1 MRRNIIAMSSA
12 ALAAVALSLSGAG
25 AGAASA
31 QPALRGAP
39 DATPACGSS
48 CFNLSSE
55 LLGTYRIQTSVGS
68 GIYLQLGH
76 NTLPAQDFTL
86 LNEGTLAVLCG
97 GPISAAA
104 YVCSHAQFPANETVW
119 EWAYAPYGNV
129 SGTCEGVTAASSG
142 RFIEPK
148 ACGRQSTNMWVAN
161 SARGTGPGTCT
172 ARRYCP
178 WYSAAGTGPLVLRL
192 QDPPGRLSI
201 TSSPG
206 TGTAPVRQQFCMLA
220 GSYPPPSTC

>member
-25 AGAASA
+25 AASA
-31 QPALRGAP
+31 QPALRSAP
-39 DATPACGSS
+39 EATPACGSA

-55 LLGTYRIQTSVGS
+55 LLGTYFIQTSVGS
-68 GIYLQLGH
+68 GVYLQLGH

-86 LNEGTLAVLCG
+86 LNEGTLATLCG

-104 YVCSHAQFPANETVW
+104 YVCTHAQFPSSETVW
-119 EWAYAPYGNV
+119 EWAYAPYGTV
-129 SGTCEGVTAASSG
+129 SGTCEGVTTASSG

-148 ACGRQSTNMWVAN
+148 ACGRPSTNMWVAN

-178 WYSAAGTGPLVLRL
+178 WYSAGSTGPVVLRL
-192 QDPPGRLSI
+192 QTPADRLVI
-201 TSSPG
+201 TSSAG

-220 GSYPPPSTC
+220 GSYPPARTC